1 MAIYTSNCLNG
12 IDILKNEGMLIDT
25 SKYKKLAK
33 TIGII
38 NLMPNKSETEAQ
50 ILRLLGNCNEDLN
63 IEFIRLESY
72 KNTTSNYEYM
82 LENYVTFD
90 EIKDNLHGVIITGA
104 PLEKLDF
111 DEVFYIDEL
120 RDILDYVKE
129 NIKASLYICWGAQ
142 VALNYFYNVRKEL
155 KEDKIFG
162 VFSHEVL
169 KSDDILKGIENGFKA
184 PHSRYTC
191 LNRQDIEVC
200 KELNLICVTDE
211 NEEHIIKGSFND
223 YYILGHCEY
232 DENTLKG
239 EYLRD
244 LDRGLKISVPKHYF
258 KDNDVSSSIKFNWRD
273 DGIKIYKNWIR
284 SIKI

>member
-1 MAIYTSNCLNG
+1 MAIYTSNRLNG
-12 IDILKNEGMLIDT
+12 IDILENEGMLIDT

-184 PHSRYTC
+184 PHSRHTC
-191 LNRQDIEVC
+191 LNREDIKSC

>member
-1 MAIYTSNCLNG
+1 MAIYTSNYLNG
-12 IDILKNEGMLIDT
+12 IDILKDEDILIDI

-38 NLMPNKSETEAQ
+38 NLMPNKSETEVQ
-50 ILRLLGNCNEDLN
+50 ILRLLANCNEDLN

-72 KNTTSNYEYM
+72 KNTTSDYEYM
-82 LENYVTFD
+82 INNYVTFN
-90 EIKDNLHGVIITGA
+90 EIKDKLHGVIITGA

-111 DEVFYIDEL
+111 DEVLYIDEL
-120 RDILDYVKE
+120 RDILDYVRE

-169 KSDDILKGIENGFKA
+169 KSDDILNGIKNGFKA
-184 PHSRYTC
+184 PHSRHTC
-191 LNRQDIEVC
+191 LNRQDIKSC

-211 NEEHIIKGSFND
+211 DQEHIIKGSFND

-232 DENTLKG
+232 DEDTLKG

-258 KDNDVSSSIKFNWRD
+258 ENNDVNSSIKFNWRD
-273 DGIKIYKNWIR
+273 DGIKIYNNWIDI
-284 SIKI
+284 IKV

>member
-184 PHSRYTC
+184 PHSRHTC
-191 LNRQDIEVC
+191 LNREDIKSC

>member
-1 MAIYTSNCLNG
+1 MAIYTSNHLNG
-12 IDILKNEGMLIDT
+12 IDILKDEGILIDS

-38 NLMPNKSETEAQ
+38 NLMPNKSETEVQ

-72 KNTTSNYEYM
+72 KSTTSDYEYM
-82 LENYVTFD
+82 INNYATFD
-90 EIKDNLHGVIITGA
+90 EIKGKLHGVIITGA

-111 DEVFYIDEL
+111 DEVLYIDEL
-120 RDILDYVKE
+120 RDILDYVRK
-129 NIKASLYICWGAQ
+129 NIRASLYICWGAQ

-169 KSDDILKGIENGFKA
+169 KSDDILNGIKNGFKA
-184 PHSRYTC
+184 PHSRHTC
-191 LNRQDIEVC
+191 LNRQDIKSC
-200 KELNLICVTDE
+200 KELSLICVTDE
-211 NEEHIIKGSFND
+211 DEEHIIKGSFND

-244 LDRGLKISVPKHYF
+244 LDRGLMISVPKHYF
-258 KDNDVSSSIKFNWRD
+258 ENNDINSSIKFSWRD
-273 DGIKIYKNWIR
+273 DGIKIYKNWID
-284 SIKI
+284 SIKV